1 MDKKN
6 SSFPDNSQ
14 SCKIHIGRLL
24 AKVVILMAMVFSGVS
39 SAFAQQEIKGTVIDN
54 ENEPV
59 IGASVF
65 VKGSKS
71 GTMTN
76 IDGAF
81 TLNAKPSDTIVISF
95 IGYKPVEVKVG
106 KRTDINVTL
115 QPDSELLD
123 EVVVVGYGTVKKK
136 DLTGSVSN
144 LKGELVTDRHTTQLT
159 NALQGAMAGVQV
171 TRSNGQPGATGSVLI
186 RGVTTI
192 KDQGPLIIVDGI
204 PVDNMDDVNAND
216 VENITVLKDAAS
228 ASIYGSRAASGVIL
242 ITTKRA
248 DESKMNITYNFEYG
262 LEIPTSQPKQVKFQ
276 RYLEMV
282 NELKY
287 NDNPVGGWYQEYSQ
301 DQVENWLARNPED
314 PDNYPVTDWY
324 KLMVKGSAP
333 RQSHIVNLTGGS
345 QKVKTRATLSYD
357 KTEGL
362 FKEAENRYERF
373 MFRVNN
379 DYIFNKY
386 VSAHIDVNVKHSET
400 TKPEFTSVWTAI
412 FNYSPAYQPVWTN
425 GGMGDVKSG
434 SNPYGRLVKGGD
446 IKGRTTKVGGK
457 ASIDITPIK
466 GLKLQAIF
474 APNLTYASTK
484 TFQKA
489 VPYNPQDDPTFISG
503 YLSDHDNTNLKE
515 ERANS
520 RSMTS
525 QALATYIRKF
535 GKHDLNVM
543 AGFESYYYY
552 HESIGASS
560 SHFELDGYPYLDAG
574 NKQYLGADGT
584 AYENAYM
591 SYFGRI
597 MYNYADKYLLQFNIR
612 HDGSSRFHKDYR
624 WGTFPSVSAGW
635 VMSQEKFMSEIDTKA
650 LSFLKLRASWGRLGN
665 ERIGNYP
672 YISLMDFTSALMYG
686 GMDITSPTFYKGAAQ
701 IQYAMRNISWETTES
716 FDFGLDA
723 RFLNNRLSLGFDW
736 YRKNTKDMLL
746 ELEIPKYVGYANP
759 EQNAGRMSTH
769 GYDIELGWNDRIG
782 EVSYSVGI
790 NFSDYVSKMKDL
802 RGKVFTGDKVRMTGS
817 YYDEWYGY
825 VAEGLFQTQEE
836 VDNSP
841 VINNTTKVGD
851 IKYRDISGPDG
862 VPDGKISEYDKVL
875 LGNSLPRYLYGG
887 NVQVN
892 WRGFDFGFA
901 FQGVGK
907 QNVRMTDAMVQPFKN
922 NWGAIPGIL
931 DGNYFSELNTEQENL
946 NAKYPRLTYINRE
959 SNNAMSTFWM
969 FNGRYFRMK
978 NMTLGYT
985 LPKSL
990 TKKAFVE
997 RLRFYVT
1004 GNDLFCFHNYPEGY
1018 DPERTYNQYP
1028 ITKSVVFG
1036 FNINF

>member
-1 MDKKN
+1 MDEKL
-6 SSFPDNSQ
+6 
-14 SCKIHIGRLL
+14 KISHKRCLSVRGLL
-24 AKVVILMAMVFSGVS
+24 GGVTRRYMLALVMVALSALAAMAQHEVS
-39 SAFAQQEIKGTVIDN
+39 GTVTDN
-54 ENEPV
+54 EGEPV
-59 IGASVF
+59 VGASVR
-65 VKGSKS
+65 VKGSQT
-71 GTMTN
+71 GTLTD
-76 IDGAF
+76 IDGHYIIKANDGDVLTF
-81 TLNAKPSDTIVISF
+81 NF
-95 IGYKPVEVKVG
+95 IGFKPYEVKVTG
-106 KRTDINVTL
+106 QSKIDVILN
-115 QPDSELLD
+115 PDSEVLD

-159 NALQGAMAGVQV
+159 NALQGAIAGVQV
-171 TRSNGQPGATGSVLI
+171 TRSNGQPGASGSILI

-204 PVDNMDDVNAND
+204 PVDNIDDVNAND

-228 ASIYGSRAASGVIL
+228 AAIYGSRAASGVVL

-248 DESKMNITYNFEYG
+248 DESRMNITYNFEYG

-282 NELKY
+282 NEMKY

-301 DQVENWLARNPED
+301 DDIEHWVERNAVD
-314 PDNYPVTDWY
+314 PDNYPITDWY
-324 KLMVKGSAP
+324 DLMVKGSAP
-333 RQSHIVNLTGGS
+333 RQSHVVNLTGGS
-345 QKVKTRATLSYD
+345 KKVKTRATLSYD

-362 FKEAENRYERF
+362 FKDAENRYERF

-379 DYIFNKY
+379 DYNFNKFI
-386 VSAHIDVNVKHSET
+386 SAHIDVNVKHSET
-400 TKPEFTSVWTAI
+400 TKPEFTSIWTAI

-434 SNPYGRLVKGGD
+434 SNPYGRLVEGGN
-446 IKGRTTKVGGK
+446 IKGKTTKVGGK
-457 ASIDITPIK
+457 VSIDITPIK
-466 GLKLQAIF
+466 DLKIQAIA

-484 TFQKA
+484 TFVKA
-489 VPYNPQDDPTFISG
+489 VPYNPQDDPTVISG
-503 YLSDHDNTNLKE
+503 YLSDHDNTNLTE

-520 RSMTS
+520 HSMTA
-525 QALATYIRKF
+525 QALVTYIKKF

-543 AGFESYYYY
+543 LGCESYYYF
-552 HESIGASS
+552 HESLSASS
-560 SHFELDGYPYLDAG
+560 SHFELDQYPYLSAG
-574 NKQYLGADGT
+574 NDQYDKNDGT
-584 AYENAYM
+584 AYENAYR
-591 SYFGRI
+591 SYFGRV
-597 MYNYADKYLLQFNIR
+597 MYNFDDKYLFQFNIR
-612 HDGSSRFHKDYR
+612 RDGSSRFHRDYR

-635 VMSQEKFMSEIDTKA
+635 VISQEKFMRGISPKA
-650 LSFLKLRASWGRLGN
+650 LTFLKVRGSWGRLGN

-672 YISLMDFTSALMYG
+672 YIALMDFTSALMYS
-686 GMDITSPTFYKGAAQ
+686 GMDVTSATFYKGAAQ
-701 IQYAMRNISWETTES
+701 IQYAMRDISWETTES
-716 FDFGLDA
+716 YDIGLDA
-723 RFLNNRLSLGFDW
+723 RFLNNRLTFGFDW

-746 ELEIPKYVGYANP
+746 ELEIPKYVGFANP
-759 EQNAGRMSTH
+759 EQNAGRMATH

-782 EVSYSVGI
+782 DVIYSIGF

-802 RGKVFTGDKVRMTGS
+802 KGKVFTGDKVRMAGS

-825 VAEGLFQTQEE
+825 IADGIFQTEE
-836 VDNSP
+836 ELAKSA
-841 VINNTTKVGD
+841 VINSTTAVGD
-851 IKYRDISGPDG
+851 IRYRDISGPDG
-862 VPDGKISEYDKVL
+862 EPDGVISEYDKVL

-887 NVQVN
+887 NISVQ
-892 WRGFDFGFA
+892 WKGFDFSCA

-907 QNVRMTDAMVQPFKN
+907 QNVRMTEAMVQPFKN

-931 DGNYFSELNTEQENL
+931 DGNYFSSLNTEEQNL
-946 NAKYPRLTYINRE
+946 HAKYPRLTYINRE

-985 LPKSL
+985 LPASL
-990 TKKAFVE
+990 TKKVYVD

-1004 GNDLFCFHNYPEGY
+1004 GNDLFCIHNYPTGY

-1028 ITKSVVFG
+1028 LTKSVVFG

>member
-1 MDKKN
+1 MDKL
-6 SSFPDNSQ
+6 
-14 SCKIHIGRLL
+14 KISHEWCLRTAAVIGKFAKRYIIIAVMFALCSATAMAQLL
-24 AKVVILMAMVFSGVS
+24 ISGTVTDS
-39 SAFAQQEIKGTVIDN
+39 EGEPVTGASVRIKGTQ
-54 ENEPV
+54 
-59 IGASVF
+59 A
-65 VKGSKS
+65 
-71 GTMTN
+71 GTSTN
-76 IDGAF
+76 IDGKYSIKAN
-81 TLNAKPSDTIVISF
+81 TGDVITVNF
-95 IGYKPVEVKVG
+95 IGFKPFEFKVANQ
-106 KRTDINVTL
+106 TVVDVTL
-115 QPDSELLD
+115 LPDTEILD

-159 NALQGAMAGVQV
+159 NALQGAIAGVQV
-171 TRSNGQPGATGSVLI
+171 SRTNGQPGASGSILI
-186 RGVTTI
+186 RGITTI

-204 PVDNMDDVNAND
+204 PVDNIDDVNAND

-228 ASIYGSRAASGVIL
+228 AAIYGSRAASGVVL

-262 LEIPTSQPKQVKFQ
+262 LEIPTSQPKQVAFQ

-282 NELKY
+282 NEMKY
-287 NDNPVGGWYQEYSQ
+287 NDNPVGGWFQEYSE
-301 DQVENWLARNPED
+301 DQVQNWVERNAVD
-314 PDNYPVTDWY
+314 PDNYPITDWY
-324 KLMVKGSAP
+324 DLMVKDSAP
-333 RQSHIVNLTGGS
+333 RQSHVVNLTGGS
-345 QKVKTRATLSYD
+345 KKVRTRATLSYD

-379 DYIFNKY
+379 DYVFNKF
-386 VSAHIDVNVKHSET
+386 VSAHIDLNVKHSET

-434 SNPYGRLVKGGD
+434 SNPYGRLVKGGN
-446 IKGRTTKVGGK
+446 IKGKTTKVGGK
-457 ASIDITPIK
+457 VSIDITPIK
-466 GLKLQAIF
+466 DLKIQAIA

-484 TFQKA
+484 TFRKA

-503 YLSDHDNTNLKE
+503 YLSDHDNTGLTE

-520 RSMTS
+520 HSMTA
-525 QALATYIRKF
+525 QALATYAKKF

-543 AGFESYYYY
+543 LGYESYYYF
-552 HESIGASS
+552 HESMSAAS
-560 SHFELDGYPYLDAG
+560 SHFELDRYPYLDAG
-574 NKQYLGADGT
+574 NKQYLENTGT
-584 AYENAYM
+584 AYENAYQ
-591 SYFGRI
+591 SYFGRV
-597 MYNYADKYLLQFNIR
+597 MYNYADRYLFQFNIR
-612 HDGSSRFHKDYR
+612 RDGSSRFHKDYR

-635 VMSQEKFMSEIDTKA
+635 VISQEKFMRNVSPKA
-650 LSFLKLRASWGRLGN
+650 LTFLKIRGSWGRLGN

-672 YISLMDFTSALMYG
+672 YIALMDFTSALMYS
-686 GMDITSPTFYKGAAQ
+686 GMDVTSPTFYKGAAQ

-716 FDFGLDA
+716 VDLGIDA
-723 RFLNNRLSLGFDW
+723 RFLDNRLSFGFDW

-782 EVSYSVGI
+782 DVVYSVGF

-802 RGKVFTGDKVRMTGS
+802 KGKVFTGDKVRMTGS

-825 VAEGLFQTQEE
+825 IAEGLFQTEE
-836 VDNSP
+836 ELANSA
-841 VINNTTKVGD
+841 VINSTTKVGD
-851 IKYRDISGPDG
+851 IKYRDISGPEG
-862 VPDGKISEYDKVL
+862 VPDGVISEYDKVL

-887 NVQVN
+887 NVSVQ
-892 WRGFDFGFA
+892 WRGFDFSFA

-907 QNVRMTDAMVQPFKN
+907 QNVRMTEAMVQPFKN
-922 NWGAIPGIL
+922 NWGAIPGII
-931 DGNYFSELNTEQENL
+931 DGNYYSELNTEAQNL
-946 NAKYPRLTYINRE
+946 NAKYPRLTYINRD

-969 FNGRYFRMK
+969 FDGSYFRMK

-985 LPKSL
+985 LPSSL
-990 TKKAFVE
+990 TKKVYVD
-997 RLRFYVT
+997 RLRFYIT
-1004 GNDLFCFHNYPEGY
+1004 GNDLFCIHNYPTGY

-1028 ITKSVVFG
+1028 LTKSVVFG